1 MPLKLEEK
9 IGLESNISISPFSQ
23 ETRKR
28 QNKVNG
34 NLNFM
39 FYSIEKETIMHQ
51 KYLLI
56 LFYSATGSVKN
67 LAHAMA
73 DGAEKK
79 GVEVR
84 IRTVPKVSTVAETTE
99 PSMPDKGE
107 IYCTKDDL
115 IGCAGLAL
123 GSPTR
128 FGSMAAPLKYFLD
141 STGDIWSNNELE
153 DKLGCVFTSTGSQHG
168 GQEMTLFNL
177 MTYMLH
183 QGIIVVGSPYSITE
197 LNTTKGG
204 GTPYGPSHVANNNQS
219 GGITSDERKIA
230 TATGARMADLILKFN
245 FDES

>member
-1 MPLKLEEK
+1 
-9 IGLESNISISPFSQ
+9 
-23 ETRKR
+23 
-28 QNKVNG
+28 
-34 NLNFM
+34 
-39 FYSIEKETIMHQ
+39 MHQ

-67 LAHAMA
+67 IAHAMA

-84 IRTVPKVSTVAETTE
+84 IRTVPKVSTVAEATE
-99 PSMPDKGE
+99 PSIPDEGE

-183 QGIIVVGSPYSITE
+183 QGIFVVGSPYSITE
-197 LNTTKGG
+197 LNTTTGG

-219 GGITSDERKIA
+219 GDITSDERKIA

-245 FDES
+245 SDES